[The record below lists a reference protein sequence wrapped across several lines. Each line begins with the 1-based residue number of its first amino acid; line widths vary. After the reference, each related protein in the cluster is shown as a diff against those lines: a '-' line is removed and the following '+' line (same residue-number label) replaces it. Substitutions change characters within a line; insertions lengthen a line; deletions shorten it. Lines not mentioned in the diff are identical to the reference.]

1 MNIGNGARVGN
12 VGGTGNSLG
21 DIKGQNV
28 AINGNTGPKRV
39 RFAEQPQIFQVESYK
54 AYNRDVSNGVGCCV
68 GCNLI

>member
-12 VGGTGNSLG
+12 VGGSANALS
-21 DIKGQNV
+21 DSKGQQLQQN
-28 AINGNTGPKRV
+28 ASAGPKRV
-39 RFAEQPQIFQVESYK
+39 RFADQPQIFQVESYK